1 MAGWLDGW
9 LAGWLAGWVDGWLAG
24 WVDGWLDGWLGEMD
38 AAGSNPRES
47 RLQDSP
53 MLCITLLSEV

>member
-1 MAGWLDGW
+1 MS
-9 LAGWLAGWVDGWLAG
+9 GWLAG